1 MMTRRTALASLLALA
16 VLALGAWWMSLDSTP
31 RAGGSH
37 AVAEGEA
44 SAAGGAR
51 ASYRIPGTWPEVPTL
66 SKAAKKARGPGT
78 VPSTDGAPVDSA
90 DENRMLFQRVPE
102 EKVVKN
108 RLHVDVHTREGEREA
123 KVKTLIDLGAR
134 KLWDG
139 QMGPMSWITL
149 ADPEGNE
156 FCVS

>member
-1 MMTRRTALASLLALA
+1 MALQLTLDCSDPHAQAQFWAVVLDYKVDDHDELIAGLVESGQMAADSEDITAVNGRRTFRDYS
-16 VLALGAWWMSLDSTP
+16 SIT
-31 RAGGSH
+31 
-37 AVAEGEA
+37 
-44 SAAGGAR
+44 
-51 ASYRIPGTWPEVPTL
+51 
-66 SKAAKKARGPGT
+66 
-78 VPSTDGAPVDSA
+78 PVDSG

-108 RLHVDVHTREGEREA
+108 RLHVDVHTPEGEREA

-134 KLWDG
+134 KLWNG